1 MKKKGKAFC
10 SRAKEGRSKAKK
22 EFLEGGN
29 IANIIAKQKNKGAS
43 STLLVLQK
51 DEEEGRFCIYN
62 IKCYRKKEL
71 RGTTFFESFLA

>member
-1 MKKKGKAFC
+1 MKKKEKPFAVEQK
-10 SRAKEGRSKAKK
+10 KEDQRQKK